1 MLYDIQNHHRKGEPT
16 VKKVFEM
23 EDLDCANCAA
33 KMEDAIRKIEGVTYV
48 SISFMAQRMTIEAD
62 DAKFDAIMK
71 QAQKAVRKVEP
82 DCRIILK

>member
-1 MLYDIQNHHRKGEPT
+1 M
-16 VKKVFEM
+16 KKVFEM

-71 QAQKAVRKVEP
+71 QARKAVKKVEP
-82 DCRIILK
+82 DCRILLK